1 MYSSTCLIRN
11 VAVTSWVNIKYSG
24 GKKKRNSTG
33 DVEVQVFWAA
43 QLHNCVLT
51 KERVCL
57 VSKLF
62 RGQTNLFLYNK
73 INDRT
78 ASTSPVC
85 WPKQVISLQRKVQS
99 HENEFASDIWNPA
112 VKRLMILCTVTS
124 QAPKLQTSYFS
135 TQDKALWGIPSV
147 RNILFS
153 EPAWTCFSSFS
164 NSESSTSYHCCE
176 LNARDDYW
184 VGTVWR
190 YYFLQCG
197 FKLAWSFSLLYGTF
211 MAVSEI

>member
-62 RGQTNLFLYNK
+62 RGQTNLFLYNR
-73 INDRT
+73 INDGT

-112 VKRLMILCTVTS
+112 VKWLMILLALLLLRPPNS
-124 QAPKLQTSYFS
+124 RLLISPPKIRLCEEYH
-135 TQDKALWGIPSV
+135 LW
-147 RNILFS
+147 
-153 EPAWTCFSSFS
+153 ET
-164 NSESSTSYHCCE
+164 
-176 LNARDDYW
+176 
-184 VGTVWR
+184 
-190 YYFLQCG
+190 
-197 FKLAWSFSLLYGTF
+197 FSLVNLHELALVHFLIQNLPPPIT
-211 MAVSEI
+211 AVN